1 MKINIKFI
9 KTKDLTDGSID
20 DILNLKKKVWK
31 YSKKEQF
38 IWFKKNINKNDYH
51 VMLYIENNLAG
62 YTPKEHSILKGITR
76 KAIINICKKKG
87 LSIKIGD
94 FKLKDILNSD
104 FVFLS
109 GTAAEI
115 QVVKKINKK
124 KFLIKSN
131 IINYLKDEY
140 KKIKIV
146 SPITTNKI

>member
-1 MKINIKFI
+1 M
-9 KTKDLTDGSID
+9 
-20 DILNLKKKVWK
+20 
-31 YSKKEQF
+31 Q
-38 IWFKKNINKNDYH
+38 
-51 VMLYIENNLAG
+51 
-62 YTPKEHSILKGITR
+62 
-76 KAIINICKKKG
+76 KKG

-140 KKIKIV
+140 KKLK
-146 SPITTNKI
+146 